1 MFYTFKTLLKNII
14 RVFLFSLKYG
24 SKRINLLILKPD
36 PMKKHLFL
44 ALLLSCVIAA
54 CTAQEAP
61 LRIIVFG
68 AHPDD
73 CDETF
78 GGTAILFEKLGC
90 KVKFVSMTNGDAGH
104 ESMGGGALAKI
115 RMKEAAE
122 AGKRFGV
129 EYDVL
134 DNHDGELMPTLENRL
149 KVIREIRKFN
159 ADIVIGPPPDDY
171 HPDHRYTSILVQDAS
186 YMVIVPNVAP
196 DTPPIKKNPVF
207 LYPGFSTPEFA
218 VDIDQVF
225 DQKVYSMSAHE
236 SQFFDWLPWT
246 RGELDKVPQGKEA
259 KLKFLADQAE
269 PVSQAERDCLVKF
282 YGDEHAKKVVHVE
295 SFRRTPYGRHVS
307 VEEIVKLFQMIRK

>member
-1 MFYTFKTLLKNII
+1 MKKLFISTLLLAGF
-14 RVFLFSLKYG
+14 FLFC
-24 SKRINLLILKPD
+24 R
-36 PMKKHLFL
+36 
-44 ALLLSCVIAA
+44 
-54 CTAQEAP
+54 AQEAP

-78 GGTAILFEKLGC
+78 GGTAILFEKLGY
-90 KVKFVSMTNGDAGH
+90 KVKFVSLTNGDAGH

-129 EYDVL
+129 EYDVM

-149 KVIREIRKFN
+149 KVIREIRNWK
-159 ADIVIGPPPDDY
+159 ADIVICPPPDDY

-196 DTPPIKKNPVF
+196 DTPPLKKNPVF
-207 LYPGFSTPEFA
+207 LYPGFSAPEIA
-218 VDIDQVF
+218 VDIDAVF

-246 RGELDKVPQGKEA
+246 RGELDKVPQGKEER
-259 KLKFLADQAE
+259 LKFLANEIDPANQIE
-269 PVSQAERDCLVKF
+269 KECLIKC
-282 YGDEHAKKVVHVE
+282 YGEEHGKKVIHAE
-295 SFRRTPYGRHVS
+295 TFRRTPYGRHVS
-307 VEEIVKLFQMIRK
+307 LDELMKIFPMIRK